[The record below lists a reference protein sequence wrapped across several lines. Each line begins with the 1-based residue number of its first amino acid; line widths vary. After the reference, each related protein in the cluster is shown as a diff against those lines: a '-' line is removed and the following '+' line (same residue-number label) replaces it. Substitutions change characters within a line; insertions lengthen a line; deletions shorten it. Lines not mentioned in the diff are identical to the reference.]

1 MGEQI
6 FWTGDLPSLVYNF
19 SFKSFLQS
27 LAEEAILICFIVAAL
42 LHKSKI
48 SAFFFLLPLSLS

>member
-6 FWTGDLPSLVYNF
+6 FWTRDLPSLVYNF

-27 LAEEAILICFIVAAL
+27 LAEEAILIRFIVAAF

-48 SAFFFLLPLSLS
+48 SAFFSFAAIT